1 MKENYMTET
10 VPMDKLARIYIKIRN
25 RVQEL
30 NQEYETQ
37 IEELKAQQA
46 EIANAMKDQML
57 ALGSTTLRTDSGTI
71 MLSKK
76 TRYNT
81 SDWDEFKRFMV
92 EHDAI
97 DLLEK
102 RIAQTNMSK
111 FLEENPGLVPPGLN
125 SDTEYAVSV
134 RKPTR

>member
-37 IEELKAQQA
+37 IEELKVQQA

>member
-1 MKENYMTET
+1 MSET

-37 IEELKAQQA
+37 LEELKAQQA
-46 EIANAMKDQML
+46 EIANAIKDQML
-57 ALGSTTLRTDSGTI
+57 ALGSTTIKTDSGTI
-71 MLSKK
+71 MLNKK

-102 RIAQTNMSK
+102 RIAQTNM
-111 FLEENPGLVPPGLN
+111 
-125 SDTEYAVSV
+125 
-134 RKPTR
+134 

>member
-1 MKENYMTET
+1 MTET

-102 RIAQTNMSK
+102 RIAQTNMLK

>member
-1 MKENYMTET
+1 MKEKYMTET

-37 IEELKAQQA
+37 IEELKVQQA

>member
-1 MKENYMTET
+1 MTET

-37 IEELKAQQA
+37 IEELKVQQA

>member
-1 MKENYMTET
+1 MTET

-37 IEELKAQQA
+37 IEELKTQQA

>member
-1 MKENYMTET
+1 MTET

-37 IEELKAQQA
+37 IEELKVQQA

-134 RKPTR
+134 RKPNR

>member
-1 MKENYMTET
+1 MTET

-134 RKPTR
+134 RKPNR

>member
-1 MKENYMTET
+1 MPDTI
-10 VPMDKLARIYIKIRN
+10 PMDKLARIYIKIRN

-46 EIANAMKDQML
+46 EISNAMKDQML
-57 ALGSTTLRTDSGTI
+57 AMGSTTMRTDAGTV

-76 TRYNT
+76 TRYHT
-81 SDWDEFKRFMV
+81 SDWAEFKRFMV
-92 EHDAI
+92 ENDAI

-102 RIAQTNMSK
+102 RIAQLNMAQ
-111 FLEENPGLVPPGLN
+111 FLEENPGVVPPGLN
-125 SDTEYAVSV
+125 SSSEYDISV
-134 RKPTR
+134 RKPT

>member
-1 MKENYMTET
+1 
-10 VPMDKLARIYIKIRN
+10 MDKLARIYIKIRN

-46 EIANAMKDQML
+46 EISNAMKDQMI
-57 ALGSTTLRTDSGTI
+57 AMGSTTMRTDAGTV

-76 TRYNT
+76 TRYHT
-81 SDWDEFKRFMV
+81 SDWEEFKRFMV
-92 EHDAI
+92 ENDAI

-134 RKPTR
+134 RKPSK

>member
-1 MKENYMTET
+1 MSET

-37 IEELKAQQA
+37 LEELKAQQA
-46 EIANAMKDQML
+46 EIANAIKDQML
-57 ALGSTTLRTDSGTI
+57 ALGSTTIKTDSGTI
-71 MLSKK
+71 MLNKK

>member
-1 MKENYMTET
+1 
-10 VPMDKLARIYIKIRN
+10 MDKLARIYIKIRN

-37 IEELKAQQA
+37 LEELKAQQA
-46 EIANAMKDQML
+46 EIANAIKDQML
-57 ALGSTTLRTDSGTI
+57 ALGSTTIKTDSGTI
-71 MLSKK
+71 MLNKK

>member
-1 MKENYMTET
+1 MTET

>member
-1 MKENYMTET
+1 MQDT

-25 RVQEL
+25 QVQQL
-30 NQEYETQ
+30 TQEYETQ
-37 IEELKAQQA
+37 IEELKGQQA
-46 EIANAMKDQML
+46 EIAGAMKDQML
-57 ALGSTTLRTDSGTI
+57 AIGSTTVRTEAGTVI
-71 MLSKK
+71 LGKK
-76 TRYNT
+76 TRYHT
-81 SDWDEFKRFMV
+81 SDWEEFKRFMV

-134 RKPTR
+134 RKPSK